1 LDFDFHI
8 ISLYCYYLALR
19 PAEICRLKISD
30 FWLSKG
36 LVVVPASKSKN
47 KKKRIVPIA
56 KPFLEELIRY
66 FKQFPSGYYICSK
79 GLKPG
84 PVFEHS
90 TRIAEH
96 FRIIANQIQIPS
108 EVKFYS
114 LKDTAA
120 DRLIDNGFNVKTIRD
135 LFGHSSIAITD
146 TYLKKFRNM
155 IDERLINEFPKP

>member
-1 LDFDFHI
+1 MLL
-8 ISLYCYYLALR
+8 SALR

-36 LVVVPASKSKN
+36 LVVVQGSKSKN
-47 KKKRIVPIA
+47 KKKRIIPIA
-56 KPFLEELIRY
+56 KPFLEILKEY
-66 FKQFPSGYYICSK
+66 FKNLPSGFYICSK

-84 PVFEHS
+84 AVFEHS

-96 FRIIANQIQIPS
+96 FREIANQLKIPS

-120 DRLIDNGFNVKTIRD
+120 DRLIGHGFSPKTIRD
-135 LFGHSSIAITD
+135 LFGHSSIAVID
-146 TYLKKFRNM
+146 AYLKKFRNM
-155 IDERLINEFPKP
+155 IDERLINEFPHP